1 MLNFSEVADSLTNPD
16 IITEN
21 YIQKNEIN
29 LSEQQQF
36 VSEKKTLKKL
46 EQHASFSYNS
56 LLFIKYVII

>member
-36 VSEKKTLKKL
+36 VSEKNVEKTRATRIL
-46 EQHASFSYNS
+46 
-56 LLFIKYVII
+56 